1 MQKQINNV
9 FDLINNIAFD
19 SHVVDINIA
28 DSQLFSPYITNRYLT
43 FVDPRINHLINNT
56 VNKYGIAFN
65 SLDHYKFL
73 FHLIPKTKRKFIH
86 YIKKKKKNEI
96 VLERIANQLEISQR
110 EVDLYSKNF
119 KINTKKY
126 EQ

>member
-19 SHVVDINIA
+19 SHVIDINIA

-73 FHLIPKTKRKFIH
+73 FHLIPKTKRKFIR
-86 YIKKKKKNEI
+86 YIKKKKKNKI

>member
-1 MQKQINNV
+1 MQKQLNNV

-73 FHLIPKTKRKFIH
+73 FHLIPKTKRKFIR
-86 YIKKKKKNEI
+86 YIKKKKKNKI

>member
-1 MQKQINNV
+1 MQKQINNE

-86 YIKKKKKNEI
+86 YIKKKKKNKI

>member
-19 SHVVDINIA
+19 SHVIDINIA

-56 VNKYGIAFN
+56 DNKYGIAFN

-73 FHLIPKTKRKFIH
+73 FHLIPKTKRKFIR
-86 YIKKKKKNEI
+86 YIKKKKKNKI

>member
-73 FHLIPKTKRKFIH
+73 FHLIPKTKRKFIR
-86 YIKKKKKNEI
+86 YIKKKKKNKI

>member
-73 FHLIPKTKRKFIH
+73 FHLIPKTKRKFIR
-86 YIKKKKKNEI
+86 YIKKKKKNKI
-96 VLERIANQLEISQR
+96 VLKRIANQLEISQR

>member
-86 YIKKKKKNEI
+86 YIKKKKKNKI